1 MDKETKD
8 MFNLILQKLDGMDKR
23 FDAMDVRLD
32 GMDKR
37 FDAMDVRLDGMD
49 KRFDAMGVRLDGMDK
64 RFDAMDARL
73 DGMDKRFDA
82 MDERLDIMDEKID
95 AMNTELRYV
104 RVRLENEIA
113 ENIKRV
119 AEGHMDL
126 SRNLHEAMKPQTE
139 IEMLVIRVNSLETK
153 VRDLQHKVSIIS

>member
-23 FDAMDVRLD
+23 FDAMDV
-32 GMDKR
+32 
-37 FDAMDVRLDGMD
+37 
-49 KRFDAMGVRLDGMDK
+49 
-64 RFDAMDARL
+64 RL

-113 ENIKRV
+113 ETSSVSPKDIWICP
-119 AEGHMDL
+119 EIF
-126 SRNLHEAMKPQTE
+126 MKP
-139 IEMLVIRVNSLETK
+139 
-153 VRDLQHKVSIIS
+153 

>member
-23 FDAMDVRLD
+23 FDAMDV
-32 GMDKR
+32 
-37 FDAMDVRLDGMD
+37 
-49 KRFDAMGVRLDGMDK
+49 
-64 RFDAMDARL
+64 RL

>member
-8 MFNLILQKLDGMDKR
+8 MFNLILQK
-23 FDAMDVRLD
+23 
-32 GMDKR
+32 
-37 FDAMDVRLDGMD
+37 LDGMD